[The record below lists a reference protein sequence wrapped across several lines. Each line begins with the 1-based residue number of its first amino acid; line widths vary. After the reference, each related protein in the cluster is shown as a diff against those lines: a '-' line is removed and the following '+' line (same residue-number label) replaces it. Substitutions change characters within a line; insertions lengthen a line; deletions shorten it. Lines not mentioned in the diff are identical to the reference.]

1 MKRTTI
7 ILNSV
12 LAVTAVGLVA
22 FGVTSLGA
30 EGTAAAT
37 ETETTVRTGSV
48 TQTVSATGNAIA
60 AEDLTLN
67 FASAGTLTEVDV
79 TAGQTVT
86 AGQVLARVDSTTA
99 ENQLK
104 TAQANLS
111 SAQARLQGILHPLTA
126 QDAVKNQASV
136 DQAQAAIDTA
146 QTSLDNAKANL
157 AQDTISQ
164 QNAVDRAKQSLA
176 NAQAVSSTGS
186 AGQQSTLDQARQ
198 TLTDAV
204 SHLAVGDVVS
214 TGSGASAIAESTTLV
229 QAYKSDQQLCAAV
242 SNSSTYALP
251 DGLTC
256 GDIAA
261 RLSAA
266 TEVQTAARAL
276 VTAENQMASSQAQS
290 KQTLDNSQ
298 ASVTDAVT
306 AQSATLLK
314 DQQAIATA
322 QRQLESA
329 QTSYKSTLA
338 SNAAAASPATA
349 SDIAQQ
355 QASIV
360 SAQVSV
366 ETAQKAVDDTVL
378 VAPAAGTVSA
388 VNGAVGEAVA
398 SGGDGFITL
407 VNVSTLQVKAAFS
420 ETDAAKVQVGQSATV
435 TFDALTDQL
444 FTGKVA
450 TIDASSTVT
459 SNVVT
464 YNVTIA
470 LDSTS
475 PQVKVGMTASVDVTV
490 AQKDNVLVL
499 PASALSGRGETA
511 TVTVRT
517 ANGDEERQVT
527 VGLRGDDSVE
537 IASGLSEG
545 DVVVTKVTESTGSS
559 PAGNFPGGGGVG
571 GPPGGGAFV
580 VSGS

>member
-1 MKRTTI
+1 MKRKTI

-12 LAVTAVGLVA
+12 LAVTAAGLVA
-22 FGVTSLGA
+22 FGITSLGA

-37 ETETTVRTGSV
+37 ETETPVSTGSV

-67 FASAGTLTEVDV
+67 FSSGGTLTEVDV

-86 AGQVLARVDSTTA
+86 AGQALAKIDSTTA
-99 ENQLK
+99 ANQLK

-111 SAQARLQGILHPLTA
+111 SAQARMQGLLHPLTA

-136 DQAQAAIDTA
+136 DQAQSSIDSA

-164 QNAVDRAKQSLA
+164 QNAVDRAKQALA

-186 AGQQSTLDQARQ
+186 AAQQSTLDQARQ
-198 TLTDAV
+198 TLTEAA
-204 SHLAVGDVVS
+204 SHLATGDIVS
-214 TGSGASAIAESTTLV
+214 TGSGASAVADATTLV
-229 QAYKSDQQLCAAV
+229 QTYKSDQQLCDAV

-251 DGLTC
+251 GGLTC
-256 GDIAA
+256 ADLPA

-276 VTAENQMASSQAQS
+276 VTAENQMASNQAQA
-290 KQTLDNSQ
+290 KQTLDNAQ
-298 ASVTDAVT
+298 ASVTDALT

-355 QASIV
+355 QATIV
-360 SAQVSV
+360 TAQVAV
-366 ETAQKAVDDTVL
+366 DTAQKAVNDTVL

-420 ETDAAKVQVGQSATV
+420 ETDAAKVQVGQLATV
-435 TFDALTDQL
+435 TFDALTDQS
-444 FTGKVA
+444 FTGKVVA
-450 TIDASSTVT
+450 IDAASTVT

-464 YNVTIA
+464 YNVTVA

-517 ANGDEERQVT
+517 ANGDEQRQVT
-527 VGLRGDDSVE
+527 VGLRGDDTVE
-537 IASGLSEG
+537 IVSGLSES
-545 DVVVTKVTESTGSS
+545 DVVVTEVTASTGSGTG
-559 PAGNFPGGGGVG
+559 GNF
-571 GPPGGGAFV
+571 GPPGGGIGGGPGGGFV